1 MQGAATAAANILK
14 SIRGE
19 PREAFRYRDRG
30 SMATI
35 GRAAAVAQV
44 GRLRLHGLIAWLA
57 WLFIHIF
64 ALIGFRNRLAV
75 MMEWAWSY
83 LTWQRG
89 ARLIT
94 GEVGAWLA
102 QPGEVI
108 GESLAE
114 EGDGAS
120 VADVSR
126 PGIESHGEN
135 HL

>member
-1 MQGAATAAANILK
+1 
-14 SIRGE
+14 
-19 PREAFRYRDRG
+19 
-30 SMATI
+30 MATI

-44 GRLRLHGLIAWLA
+44 GRLRLHGLIAWLT

-114 EGDGAS
+114 DGDGAS

-126 PGIESHGEN
+126 PGIENHGEN
-135 HL
+135 HI